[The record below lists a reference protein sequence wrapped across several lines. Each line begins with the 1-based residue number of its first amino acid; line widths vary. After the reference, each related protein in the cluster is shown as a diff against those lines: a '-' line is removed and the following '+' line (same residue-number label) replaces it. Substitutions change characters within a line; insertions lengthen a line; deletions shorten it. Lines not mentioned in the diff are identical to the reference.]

1 MLRLTTI
8 AGQVRNA
15 VQQRSQGPQGRIV
28 SGSLTL
34 LVGSALVSLL
44 NLIYNVGV
52 ARLLGPIAFG
62 EAAAV
67 YTLLMLISCITL
79 SFQLV
84 CAKFVAKNESA
95 GAKVAAYVGLR
106 RRAWLFG
113 IAIAS
118 LLILASQPIAAY
130 LNLRSSVL
138 VILLAVGIAFYIPL
152 GVRRG
157 GMQGIYAFRR
167 LAGNYIIEGVVKL
180 GGAILLIHF
189 GLGVNGA
196 IAAVTAS
203 EVVAYLFGH
212 PGREL
217 EGHSELALPAS
228 FSEGM
233 QAIVFFVGQVVINN
247 VDIILV
253 KHFFAAEAAGLYA
266 AAALVGRVVYMSSWS
281 VVSAMFPISA
291 GIRTGEEE
299 SGRVLLTPLLIVLLI
314 TGGFTL
320 GLWLFP
326 DLVWRA
332 VFGPAFH
339 HQNLSFY
346 SSLLVLYAAATGVY
360 SLSVVMITY
369 EMSRKIANTAWVQL
383 AFAGAIVLGIFAFH
397 STLRQVVVVQLI
409 ALALLLLTVCLPFLR
424 KRLAPAEG
432 AEEFAVVPPLVTM
445 RKLRLL
451 TEDEVIAEFLR
462 NEFHHHEFD
471 EDRARVQ
478 PLVDQPDLSSAAE
491 NALRRALLFRRRG
504 GLWRELPRDTQ
515 WWEAQLQP
523 ADIERLRF
531 FPRAQWRKL
540 SRGRFYVN
548 DIVERIRQSN
558 GALNEGFRRKLQ
570 AVSNEIQ
577 QEGGAPTSIL
587 LIGEDESSP
596 LTIIEGNHRVAAALL
611 VSPGTLPDC
620 FHVLCGLSPRMSQC
634 CWYHTSLGNLFR
646 YAANKLRDLVR
657 DRDADIDRLL
667 ELPPRTPAVSS

>member
-1 MLRLTTI
+1 MPRVSAI
-8 AGQVRNA
+8 AEQVQNA
-15 VQQRSQGPQGRIV
+15 IQRRSQGTQGRIV

-34 LVGSALVSLL
+34 LIGSALVSLL
-44 NLIYNVGV
+44 NLFYNVGV

-84 CAKFVAKNESA
+84 CAKFVAKNESV
-95 GAKVAAYVGLR
+95 GAKAAVYMGLR
-106 RRAWLFG
+106 RRAWMFG

-118 LLILASQPIAAY
+118 LLILASEPVAAY
-130 LNLRSSVL
+130 LNLRSPTL
-138 VILLAVGIAFYIPL
+138 VVLLAIGIAFYIPL

-167 LAGNYIIEGVVKL
+167 LAGNFVIEGAVKL

-203 EVVAYLFGH
+203 EVAAYIFGH

-217 EGHSELALPAS
+217 EAAPEAGLPAS
-228 FSEGM
+228 FGEGI

-247 VDIILV
+247 VDIVLV

-291 GIRTGEEE
+291 GIRTTEEKDH
-299 SGRVLLTPLLIVLLI
+299 GVLLTPLVIVLLI
-314 TGGFTL
+314 TGSFTL

-326 DLVWRA
+326 NLVWRA
-332 VFGPAFH
+332 VFGAGFYR
-339 HQNLSFY
+339 QNLSFY

-360 SLSVVMITY
+360 SLSVVFITY
-369 EMSRKIANTAWVQL
+369 EMSRKIAGSAWVQL
-383 AFAGAIVLGIFAFH
+383 AFAGAVVLGILTFH
-397 STLRQVVVVQLI
+397 ATLQQVVVVQLA
-409 ALALLLLTVCLPFLR
+409 ALGVLLLTVCLAYLR
-424 KRLAPAEG
+424 SRLRLGSEV
-432 AEEFAVVPPLVTM
+432 AVVPALVTM
-445 RKLRLL
+445 RKVRLL
-451 TEDEVIAEFLR
+451 PEDEVISEFLR

-471 EDRARVQ
+471 EDRSRFQRIVEH
-478 PLVDQPDLSSAAE
+478 PDLGSPAE
-491 NALRRALLFRRRG
+491 NSLRRALLFRRRG
-504 GLWRELPRDTQ
+504 GLWRELPPDTQ
-515 WWEAQLQP
+515 WWEMELQR

-548 DIVERIRQSN
+548 EIVERMRQPGVN
-558 GALNEGFRRKLQ
+558 LDQGFRRKLQ
-570 AVSNEIQ
+570 AVSKQ
-577 QEGGAPTSIL
+577 LREGAAGSTSIL

-611 VSPGTLPDC
+611 VSPGVLPQR
-620 FHVLCGLSPRMSQC
+620 FRVLCGLSPRMSEC
-634 CWYHTSLGNLFR
+634 CWYQTSIGNLFR
-646 YAANKLRDLVR
+646 YAKNKIRGLLR
-657 DRDADIDRLL
+657 DRDADVERLL
-667 ELPPRTPAVSS
+667 KLQPRTPAVSS

>member
-1 MLRLTTI
+1 MFRVGGI
-8 AGQVRNA
+8 AGQVRS
-15 VQQRSQGPQGRIV
+15 VLQRRAQGTTQGRIV

-34 LVGSALVSLL
+34 LIGSALVSLL
-44 NLIYNVGV
+44 NLFYNVGV

-84 CAKFVAKNESA
+84 CAKFVARNESP
-95 GAKVAAYVGLR
+95 GAKAAVYMGLR

-118 LLILASQPIAAY
+118 LLILASGPLSAY
-130 LNLRSSVL
+130 LNLHSPTL

-167 LAGNYIIEGVVKL
+167 LAGNYILEGGVKL

-189 GLGVNGA
+189 GQGVNGA

-203 EVVAYLFGH
+203 EVVSYIFGH

-217 EGHSELALPAS
+217 EVKPEAGTPAS
-228 FSEGM
+228 FGEGI

-291 GIRTGEEE
+291 GLRTGQQKE
-299 SGRVLLTPLLIVLLI
+299 RDVLLTPLLIVLLI

-326 DLVWRA
+326 NLVWRA
-332 VFGPAFH
+332 IFGPSFVNY
-339 HQNLSFY
+339 NLSFY

-360 SLSVVMITY
+360 SLSVVIITY
-369 EMSRKIANTAWVQL
+369 EMSRKIANSAWVQL
-383 AFAGAIVLGIFAFH
+383 VFAGAVVLGILGFH
-397 STLRQVVVVQLI
+397 STLQQVVVVQL
-409 ALALLLLTVCLPFLR
+409 LALSLLLFTVCLPFLR
-424 KRLAPAEG
+424 SRLGQRPAL
-432 AEEFAVVPPLVTM
+432 AIVPALVTM

-451 TEDEVIAEFLR
+451 AEDEVIAEFLR
-462 NEFHHHEFD
+462 NEFHHREFD
-471 EDRARVQ
+471 EDRTKFQA
-478 PLVDQPDLSSAAE
+478 LVENPDLRSSAE
-491 NALRRALLFRRRG
+491 NSLRRALLFRRRG
-504 GLWRELPRDTQ
+504 ALWRELPADTQ
-515 WWEAQLQP
+515 WWETELQG
-523 ADIERLRF
+523 ADVERIRF

-540 SRGRFYVN
+540 SCGRFYVN
-548 DIVERIRQSN
+548 EIVERIRSAGPQLDEN
-558 GALNEGFRRKLQ
+558 FRRKLH
-570 AVSNEIQ
+570 AVSNDLQ
-577 QEGGAPTSIL
+577 QTNSDSTSIL
-587 LIGEDESSP
+587 LIGQDESSP

-611 VSPGTLPDC
+611 LSPGALPAH
-620 FHVLCGLSPRMSQC
+620 FRVLCGLSPHMDEC
-634 CWYHTSLGNLFR
+634 CWYHTSFANLLR
-646 YAANKLRDLVR
+646 YGRNKIRDMARNDDGDV
-657 DRDADIDRLL
+657 DRLL
-667 ELPPRTPAVSS
+667 KLQPRTPAVSS

>member
-1 MLRLTTI
+1 MQSAIQR
-8 AGQVRNA
+8 
-15 VQQRSQGPQGRIV
+15 RSQGTQGRIV

-34 LVGSALVSLL
+34 LIGSALVSLL
-44 NLIYNVGV
+44 NLFYNVGV

-84 CAKFVAKNESA
+84 CAKFVAKNETA
-95 GAKVAAYVGLR
+95 GSKVAVYMGLR
-106 RRAWLFG
+106 RRAWMMGL
-113 IAIAS
+113 AIAL
-118 LLILASQPIAAY
+118 LLILASEPIAAY
-130 LNLRSSVL
+130 LNLRSPRL
-138 VILLAVGIAFYIPL
+138 VILLAIGIGFYIPL

-180 GGAILLIHF
+180 GGAFLLIHS
-189 GLGVNGA
+189 GLGVEGA

-203 EVVAYLFGH
+203 EVAAYIFGQ

-217 EGHSELALPAS
+217 EAAPEPGLPAS
-228 FSEGM
+228 FGEGI

-291 GIRTGEEE
+291 GIRAGKQKE
-299 SGRVLLTPLLIVLLI
+299 GDVLLMPLLIVLLI
-314 TGGFTL
+314 TGGFTV

-332 VFGPAFH
+332 VFGAGFV

-360 SLSVVMITY
+360 SLSVVIITY
-369 EMSRKIANTAWVQL
+369 EMSRKIANSAWVQL
-383 AFAGAIVLGIFAFH
+383 AFAGAVVLGILLFH
-397 STLRQVVVVQLI
+397 STLRQVVVVQLV
-409 ALALLLLTVCLPFLR
+409 ALALLLATVCLPFLSH
-424 KRLAPAEG
+424 RLRLGTATAIVPA
-432 AEEFAVVPPLVTM
+432 LVTM

-451 TEDEVIAEFLR
+451 AEDEVIAEFLR
-462 NEFHHHEFD
+462 NEFHHREFE
-471 EDRARVQ
+471 EDREKLQR
-478 PLVDQPDLSSAAE
+478 LVEAPDLSSAAE

-504 GLWRELPRDTQ
+504 GLWRELPEETQ
-515 WWEAQLQP
+515 WWEMELQP
-523 ADIERLRF
+523 ADVERIRF

-548 DIVERIRQSN
+548 EIVERIRNSGPELDEN
-558 GALNEGFRRKLQ
+558 FRRKLQ
-570 AVSNEIQ
+570 AVSRELQ
-577 QEGGAPTSIL
+577 QENAEPTSIL

-596 LTIIEGNHRVAAALL
+596 LTVIEGNHRVAAALL
-611 VSPGTLPDC
+611 VSPGALPQRLR
-620 FHVLCGLSPRMSQC
+620 VLCGLSPRMTEC
-634 CWYHTSLGNLFR
+634 CWYHTSVGNLLR
-646 YAANKLRDLVR
+646 YARNKIKDLAN
-657 DRDADIDRLL
+657 DRDADVDRLL
-667 ELPPRTPAVSS
+667 KLRPRTPAVSS

>member
-1 MLRLTTI
+1 MPRFTSI
-8 AGQVRNA
+8 AEQVQNA
-15 VQQRSQGPQGRIV
+15 IQRRSQGTQGRIV

-34 LVGSALVSLL
+34 LIGSALVSLL
-44 NLIYNVGV
+44 NLFYNVGV
-52 ARLLGPIAFG
+52 ARLLGPVAFG

-67 YTLLMLISCITL
+67 YTLLMLVSCITL

-84 CAKFVAKNESA
+84 CAKFVARNETA
-95 GAKVAAYVGLR
+95 GAKAAVYMGLR
-106 RRAWLFG
+106 RRAWVFG

-118 LLILASQPIAAY
+118 LLILASGPVSAY
-130 LNLRSSVL
+130 LHLRSSLL
-138 VILLAVGIAFYIPL
+138 VILLAIGIAFYIPL

-167 LAGNYIIEGVVKL
+167 LAGNYIIEGVAKL
-180 GGAILLIHF
+180 GGAFLLIHF

-203 EVVAYLFGH
+203 EVAAYAFSH

-217 EGHSELALPAS
+217 EARAEPGTPAS
-228 FSEGM
+228 FGEGI

-291 GIRTGEEE
+291 GIRPGEEKTE
-299 SGRVLLTPLLIVLLI
+299 RDVLLTPLLIVLLI

-320 GLWLFP
+320 ALWLFP

-332 VFGPAFH
+332 VFGTAFV
-339 HQNLSFY
+339 HQNLAFY

-360 SLSVVMITY
+360 SLSVVLITY
-369 EMSRKIANTAWVQL
+369 EMSRKIANSAWVQL
-383 AFAGAIVLGIFAFH
+383 VFAGAVVLGILAFH
-397 STLRQVVVVQLI
+397 STLQQVVVVQLVT
-409 ALALLLLTVCLPFLR
+409 LGLLLVTVCLPFVRHRLR
-424 KRLAPAEG
+424 RDTTTAIVPA
-432 AEEFAVVPPLVTM
+432 LVTM

-451 TEDEVIAEFLR
+451 PEDEVIAEFLR
-462 NEFHHHEFD
+462 NEFHHPEFD
-471 EDRARVQ
+471 GDRARFQ
-478 PLVDQPDLSSAAE
+478 RLVEHPDLSSPAE

-504 GLWRELPRDTQ
+504 GLWRELPSDTQ
-515 WWEAQLQP
+515 WWETKLQP
-523 ADIERLRF
+523 ADVERIRF

-540 SRGRFYVN
+540 SSGRFYVN
-548 DIVERIRQSN
+548 EIVERIRHAGS
-558 GALNEGFRRKLQ
+558 GLDERFRSKLH
-570 AVSNEIQ
+570 AVASELR
-577 QEGGAPTSIL
+577 QETAEPTSIL
-587 LIGEDESSP
+587 LIGQDESSP

-611 VSPGTLPDC
+611 AAPGGLPEQ
-620 FHVLCGLSPRMSQC
+620 FRVFCGLSPRMTEC
-634 CWYHTSLGNLFR
+634 CWYHTSVGNLLR
-646 YAANKLRDLVR
+646 YAGNKARDMSR
-657 DRDADIDRLL
+657 SGDAEVDRLL
-667 ELPPRTPAVSS
+667 KLQPRTPAVSS